1 MLYYVMLCYVCMY
14 VYMYTCIHLYMYVI
28 YFKKQVF
35 CILQRLIATFTQIY
49 PSGLRMI
56 KVYCLFVEP
65 HVDSPLWQT
74 IQRLCATWLEIET
87 RENEHMCKQ
96 KTAGLLQ
103 RFQVFPEKSW

>member
-1 MLYYVMLCYVCMY
+1 MLCMYVCIH
-14 VYMYTCIHLYMYVI
+14 VYMYTFIYVCNI
-28 YFKKQVF
+28 FQKQVF

>member
-1 MLYYVMLCYVCMY
+1 
-14 VYMYTCIHLYMYVI
+14 MYVI
-28 YFKKQVF
+28 YFKNKFLYFAEVA
-35 CILQRLIATFTQIY
+35 LRWLIATFTQIY

-74 IQRLCATWLEIET
+74 IQRLYATWLEIGT

-103 RFQVFPEKSW
+103 RFQVFPEKKLVNE